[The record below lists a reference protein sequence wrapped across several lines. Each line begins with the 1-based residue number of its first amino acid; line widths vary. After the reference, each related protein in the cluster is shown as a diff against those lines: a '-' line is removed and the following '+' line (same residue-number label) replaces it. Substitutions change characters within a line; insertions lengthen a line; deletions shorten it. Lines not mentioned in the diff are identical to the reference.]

1 MLFLEDIISTFRDS
15 IELDV
20 ISKKF
25 PLLSDDETP
34 IWIGSPSFSSYLP
47 RYFLAISV
55 FLIHFCFYRVA
66 VTVYAEG
73 QAGYLNALIRIIGQL
88 FDWIDVFAFII
99 VMLIFARINFY
110 LNITTSNIRTTLFL
124 IVIGLI
130 PSLWFIINIVDWL
143 LLIIGK
149 ESLNIPEWFDTWFLA
164 LGIINSSILIL
175 FSMIS
180 QFSYT
185 YLITDQNFHFRK
197 SHLIFYNSYTCMS
210 FEEFDNLK
218 TQQSLMGKL
227 IGFGNILPIVD
238 SNKSIDSNGDNN
250 VKSTVEKF
258 SYLFKLL
265 LFYQRSGKEI
275 MMSPSECLF
284 GIKQPMLIYELTN
297 ELIDIRNGRP
307 DLMVQNE

>member
-15 IELDV
+15 IEPDV

-73 QAGYLNALIRIIGQL
+73 QAGYLNALIRIVGQL

-124 IVIGLI
+124 ITIGLI
-130 PSLWFIINIVDWL
+130 PSLWFITNIVDWL

-149 ESLNIPEWFDTWFLA
+149 
-164 LGIINSSILIL
+164 
-175 FSMIS
+175 
-180 QFSYT
+180 
-185 YLITDQNFHFRK
+185 
-197 SHLIFYNSYTCMS
+197 
-210 FEEFDNLK
+210 
-218 TQQSLMGKL
+218 
-227 IGFGNILPIVD
+227 
-238 SNKSIDSNGDNN
+238 
-250 VKSTVEKF
+250 
-258 SYLFKLL
+258 
-265 LFYQRSGKEI
+265 
-275 MMSPSECLF
+275 
-284 GIKQPMLIYELTN
+284 
-297 ELIDIRNGRP
+297 
-307 DLMVQNE
+307 